1 MSMLKR
7 ILFTLCLLIAGNV
20 MYAQGVL
27 TGTITDEK
35 TKEPLPFVNV
45 IVLQN
50 GEQKGGA
57 QTGMDGTYQIKPLS
71 PGTYDI
77 QASFVG
83 YGTIMKKV

>member
-7 ILFTLCLLIAGNV
+7 ILFMLCLLIAGNV

-50 GEQKGGA
+50 CEQKG
-57 QTGMDGTYQIKPLS
+57 
-71 PGTYDI
+71 
-77 QASFVG
+77 
-83 YGTIMKKV
+83 